1 MRATLRLDLLVAL
14 VEMPGTAIYLI
25 EPMRKKRVL
34 WEVRVM
40 KASVASDV
48 LVGTAYEPDE
58 KTARKG
64 PPRRRSTT
72 PGAGRNRPG
81 SSTAPPRQNAKKK
94 KYGAALD
101 PTHHQRG
108 CHPAGRNPSTP
119 RQGIKTA
126 SASRKIERELDIE

>member
-72 PGAGRNRPG
+72 PGAGR
-81 SSTAPPRQNAKKK
+81 
-94 KYGAALD
+94 D
-101 PTHHQRG
+101 RG
-108 CHPAGRNPSTP
+108 
-119 RQGIKTA
+119 
-126 SASRKIERELDIE
+126 EWDV

>member
-58 KTARKG
+58 KTARKAAFKELTV
-64 PPRRRSTT
+64 RRVDQ
-72 PGAGRNRPG
+72 NRLLI
-81 SSTAPPRQNAKKK
+81 RR
-94 KYGAALD
+94 AA
-101 PTHHQRG
+101 
-108 CHPAGRNPSTP
+108 
-119 RQGIKTA
+119 
-126 SASRKIERELDIE
+126 